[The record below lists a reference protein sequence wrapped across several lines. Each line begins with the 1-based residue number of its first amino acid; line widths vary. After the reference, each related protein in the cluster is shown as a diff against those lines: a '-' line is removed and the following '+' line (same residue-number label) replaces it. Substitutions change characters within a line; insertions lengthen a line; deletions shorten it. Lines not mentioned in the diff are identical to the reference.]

1 MNLNYVKVLVIESV
15 DKKFVVLELGINKI
29 ILIYNEFKK
38 VLKVNVG
45 NLVDNKNFVVFEDKL
60 NKIVDLLVV
69 SKIVDK
75 NFVVLELKLGNIVL
89 EYKEINNCVNVVINN
104 LVL

>member
-29 ILIYNEFKK
+29 ILVYDEFKNL
-38 VLKVNVG
+38 LKVNVS
-45 NLVDNKNFVVFEDKL
+45 NLIDNKNFVVFEDKL

>member
-1 MNLNYVKVLVIESV
+1 MNLNYVKVLVIDSV
-15 DKKFVVLELGINKI
+15 DKNFVVLELGINKI
-29 ILIYNEFKK
+29 ILVYNEFKS

-45 NLVDNKNFVVFEDKL
+45 SLVDNKNFVVFEDKL

-75 NFVVLELKLGNIVL
+75 NFVLLELKLGNIVL